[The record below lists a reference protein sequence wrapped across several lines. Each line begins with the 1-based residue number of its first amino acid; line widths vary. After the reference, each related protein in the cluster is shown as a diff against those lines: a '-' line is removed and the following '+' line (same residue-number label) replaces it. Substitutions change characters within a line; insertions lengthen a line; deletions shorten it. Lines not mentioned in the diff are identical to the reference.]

1 MLLMFMTVTAE
12 LHSDPL
18 WGDPILW
25 HATEKYN
32 GFLLHGKNNWKSHLE
47 VKELNL
53 NVIKD
58 HSHLLLISIKL
69 FSSLLSSPL
78 LLLLH
83 QIYIQICNRKMNTIT
98 TQLLFGRGASRDHT
112 CTLR

>member
-1 MLLMFMTVTAE
+1 MLLTVTAE

-32 GFLLHGKNNWKSHLE
+32 GFLLHGKNNWKFHLE
-47 VKELNL
+47 VKELNH

-58 HSHLLLISIKL
+58 HSHLLLISIKFCFPL
-69 FSSLLSSPL
+69 YCPLLSFSSSTKY
-78 LLLLH
+78 
-83 QIYIQICNRKMNTIT
+83 IYRFVI
-98 TQLLFGRGASRDHT
+98 GR
-112 CTLR
+112 